1 MAQTSLYMDEK
12 KVKLKIPH
20 TEILVLKLMTRLHE
34 KVNYWSVCS
43 WNIQVSILFSTQKLK
58 LIVNQIITDNLA
70 ADEN

>member
-1 MAQTSLYMDEK
+1 MDK
-12 KVKLKIPH
+12 NKVKLKNPH
-20 TEILVLKLMTRLHE
+20 AEILVLKSMTRLHG
-34 KVNYWSVCS
+34 KVNYSSTCS